1 MNDQSSAWLAD
12 PELTSLRGLVFKAV
26 GKSIYLYQEIEKR
39 IKFLNAAISIELSGS
54 QDEWPEQ
61 LAKHQS
67 AFDKKTMRPLMT
79 SLLERLYF
87 SPEADKGL
95 DTNYSS
101 KWKLRFSLQST
112 AEYIRE
118 RGKTLEAFVDDRNHV
133 VHHYFEKVNFA
144 DASQL
149 EAMIKE
155 LEAQH
160 QVIDD
165 EIKGLNQIIQLLKES
180 AQAHSDW
187 WESEEGKKQWEVI
200 RLQNSFPINFLERFS
215 LTNTKEHGWAVFPT
229 ACSELR
235 NHYVTEIDR
244 FFKTFPFKTLQLAA
258 TASGLFEF
266 VEEKTAKGERLLY
279 RAKATDYEY
288 TTSHSS

>member
-95 DTNYSS
+95 DLCRFWLQQNIS
-101 KWKLRFSLQST
+101 KIGESLRQKTST
-112 AEYIRE
+112 LGRC
-118 RGKTLEAFVDDRNHV
+118 
-133 VHHYFEKVNFA
+133 
-144 DASQL
+144 
-149 EAMIKE
+149 M
-155 LEAQH
+155 
-160 QVIDD
+160 
-165 EIKGLNQIIQLLKES
+165 
-180 AQAHSDW
+180 
-187 WESEEGKKQWEVI
+187 
-200 RLQNSFPINFLERFS
+200 
-215 LTNTKEHGWAVFPT
+215 
-229 ACSELR
+229 
-235 NHYVTEIDR
+235 
-244 FFKTFPFKTLQLAA
+244 
-258 TASGLFEF
+258 
-266 VEEKTAKGERLLY
+266 
-279 RAKATDYEY
+279 
-288 TTSHSS
+288 